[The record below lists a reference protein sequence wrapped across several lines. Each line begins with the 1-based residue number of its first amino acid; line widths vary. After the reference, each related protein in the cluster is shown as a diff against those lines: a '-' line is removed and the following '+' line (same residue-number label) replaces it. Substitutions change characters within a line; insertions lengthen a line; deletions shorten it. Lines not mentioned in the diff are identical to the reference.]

1 MNQEQASSTLLASAV
16 HGAHE
21 TATVSFYLPSTAARS
36 GIISLH
42 TVFRANSILSIY
54 FATAQVVHS
63 IFDPFFSTKIRRGPG
78 LGLAIAYGVVKRN
91 NGYITVE
98 SEVGKGST
106 FSVYLPLM

>member
-1 MNQEQASSTLLASAV
+1 MEPMRR
-16 HGAHE
+16 HPCR
-21 TATVSFYLPSTAARS
+21 FIFPPPTAARS
-36 GIISLH
+36 GIISIN

-63 IFDPFFSTKIRRGPG
+63 IFDPFFSTKNSGEGAG
-78 LGLAIAYGVVKRN
+78 LGLAIAYGVVKQH